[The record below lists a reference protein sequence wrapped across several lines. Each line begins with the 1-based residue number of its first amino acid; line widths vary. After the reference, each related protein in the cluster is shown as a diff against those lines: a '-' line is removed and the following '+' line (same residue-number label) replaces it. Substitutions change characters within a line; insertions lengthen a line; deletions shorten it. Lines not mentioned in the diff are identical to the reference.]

1 MNNYSSPSLHSIIIF
16 ILFISMMSCV
26 NKQNKNNANEASIG
40 SIHLNSIGYLPNH
53 KKEITVSSEAKT
65 FELKQTSDNKTV
77 YQGNTVGPNYQED
90 VDQDLWIAE
99 FSDFSEIGEY
109 YIQLDNGE
117 SSKSF
122 LINNNIYDVPFAT
135 VMNSFYLL
143 RCGTAVN
150 TEHNGD
156 IFHHEAC
163 HHDDGYGDYI
173 GSPGVIIDG
182 TGGWHDAGDY
192 GKYVVNAGI
201 TMGALLFTWEHLQEN
216 IIESSYT
223 IPEEEDE
230 VDEVDEVEVIGLR
243 DEQKVGVYEEVV
255 GLGVEH
261 KAGVNLEVKEDNLL
275 PHYLKELKWEMDWL
289 LKMPYPDGSGRVSHK
304 LTRTNFSAFI
314 MPEEDNEKRFF
325 TEWSSAATASFAAVA
340 AKASRIFA
348 PYDSEY
354 ATKCLS
360 AAKLSFNFL
369 IENPD
374 EKPFIQGDFNTGGYQ
389 TRDYDDKLWAAAELW
404 ETTGEEQYLRY
415 FEKAVSETDF
425 QSDENWDWG
434 NVTNLALFTY
444 ALSNREG
451 KASDVILSI
460 RENIIVTADNISKKS
475 QSDMYGRPLDL
486 YYWGC
491 NGTVAR
497 QTLNL
502 FVADKLQHNI
512 KYKEAA
518 KNAVDHL
525 FGRNFYN
532 RSFVTGLGHN
542 PPMNPHD
549 RRSGADNVVAP
560 WPGYLV
566 GGGHSATD
574 WVDLEDDYARNEV
587 AINWQAPLVF
597 ALAWML
603 K

>member
-16 ILFISMMSCV
+16 ILFISMMSCA
-26 NKQNKNNANEASIG
+26 NKQTKNNANEAAIS
-40 SIHLNSIGYLPNH
+40 SVHLNSIGYLPHH

-65 FELKQTSDNKTV
+65 FEIKQTSDNKTV

-122 LINNNIYDVPFAT
+122 LINNNIYDVPFST

-230 VDEVDEVEVIGLR
+230 VDEV
-243 DEQKVGVYEEVV
+243 
-255 GLGVEH
+255 
-261 KAGVNLEVKEDNLL
+261 DNLL

>member
-1 MNNYSSPSLHSIIIF
+1 MSNYFSTSLHSIITL
-16 ILFISMMSCV
+16 ILFISMISCV
-26 NKQNKNNANEASIG
+26 NKQNKNNANEAAIG

-77 YQGNTVGPNYQED
+77 YQGNTVGPNYQEN
-90 VDQDLWIAE
+90 VDQNLWIAD
-99 FSDFSEIGEY
+99 FPDFSEIGEY

-117 SSKSF
+117 RSENF
-122 LINNNIYDVPFAT
+122 LINNNLYDVPFAT

-143 RCGTAVN
+143 RCGTAV
-150 TEHNGD
+150 TAEHNGD
-156 IFHHEAC
+156 IFHHESC
-163 HHDDGYGDYI
+163 HHNDAYGDYI
-173 GSPGVIIDG
+173 GYPGVIIDG

-201 TMGALLFTWEHLQEN
+201 TMGVLLFTWEHLQEN
-216 IIESSYT
+216 IIESSYR
-223 IPEEEDE
+223 IPKSRVVGGGEEDE
-230 VDEVDEVEVIGLR
+230 DEDEDEDGDEV
-243 DEQKVGVYEEVV
+243 
-255 GLGVEH
+255 
-261 KAGVNLEVKEDNLL
+261 DNLL

-340 AKASRIFA
+340 AQASRIFA
-348 PYDSEY
+348 PYDTEY
-354 ATKCLS
+354 ANKCLA
-360 AAKLSFNFL
+360 AAKLSFNYL
-369 IENPD
+369 IENPE
-374 EKPFIQGDFNTGGYQ
+374 EKPFIQGDFETGGYQ

-404 ETTGEEQYLRY
+404 ETTGEDKYLEY
-415 FEKAVSETDF
+415 FEKAVAEIDF
-425 QSDENWDWG
+425 KSDENWDWG

-444 ALSNREG
+444 ILSDREG
-451 KASDVILSI
+451 KTPNVMSSI
-460 RENIIVTADNISKKS
+460 RENIIKTADTITRKS

-502 FVADKLQHNI
+502 FVADKLQQNTI
-512 KYKEAA
+512 YKEVAQ
-518 KNAVDHL
+518 NAVGHL

-549 RRSGADNVVAP
+549 RRSGADKIVAP

-597 ALAWML
+597 AIAWML

>member
-1 MNNYSSPSLHSIIIF
+1 MNNYSSPFLSSIIIL
-16 ILFISMMSCV
+16 ILLISFISCANKHSKYNTLEAV
-26 NKQNKNNANEASIG
+26 NG
-40 SIHLNSIGYLPNH
+40 SIHLNYLGFLPNH
-53 KKEITVSSEAKT
+53 NKEITISSDAKT
-65 FELKQTSDNKTV
+65 FELKQVTDNKTV
-77 YQGNTVGPNYQED
+77 YQGNTVGPNYQND
-90 VDQDLWIAE
+90 VDQHLWIAD

-117 SSKSF
+117 TSESF
-122 LINNNIYDVPFAT
+122 LINNNIYDAPFST

-143 RCGTAVN
+143 RCGTAVIA
-150 TEHNGD
+150 EHNGNL
-156 IFHHEAC
+156 FHHESC

-173 GSPGVIIDG
+173 GYPGVMIDG

-201 TMGALLFTWEHLQEN
+201 TMGVLLFTWEHLQQKIN
-216 IIESSYT
+216 ESSYR
-223 IPEEEDE
+223 IPEEEGEEGGVEE
-230 VDEVDEVEVIGLR
+230 VGEVEEVEN
-243 DEQKVGVYEEVV
+243 EQKVGVEA
-255 GLGVEH
+255 
-261 KAGVNLEVKEDNLL
+261 KAGVKLEDEEDNLL
-275 PHYLKELKWEMDWL
+275 PHFLKELKWEMDWL

-314 MPEEDNEKRFF
+314 MPEEDAEKRFF

-348 PYDSEY
+348 PYDTEY
-354 ATKCLS
+354 ATRCLS
-360 AAKLSFNFL
+360 AAKISFNYL

-389 TRDYDDKLWAAAELW
+389 TRDYDDKLWAAVELW

-415 FEKAVSETDF
+415 FEMAVSETDF

-444 ALSNREG
+444 ALSDRAG
-451 KASDVILSI
+451 KASDVISSI
-460 RENIIVTADNISKKS
+460 RENIIKTADNISKKS

-502 FVADKLQHNI
+502 FVADKLQRNI

-518 KNAVDHL
+518 INAVDHL

-549 RRSGADNVVAP
+549 RRSGADNVEAP

>member
-1 MNNYSSPSLHSIIIF
+1 MSNYFSTSLHSIITL
-16 ILFISMMSCV
+16 ILFISMISCV

-77 YQGNTVGPNYQED
+77 YQGNTVGPNYQEN
-90 VDQDLWIAE
+90 VDQNLWIAD
-99 FSDFSEIGEY
+99 FPDFSEIGEY

-117 SSKSF
+117 RSENF
-122 LINNNIYDVPFAT
+122 LINNNLYDVPFAT

-143 RCGTAVN
+143 RCGTAV
-150 TEHNGD
+150 TAEHNGD
-156 IFHHEAC
+156 IFHHESC
-163 HHDDGYGDYI
+163 HHNDAYGDYI
-173 GSPGVIIDG
+173 GYPGVIIDG

-201 TMGALLFTWEHLQEN
+201 TMGVLLFTWEHLQEN
-216 IIESSYT
+216 IIESSYR
-223 IPEEEDE
+223 IPESRVVGGGEEDE
-230 VDEVDEVEVIGLR
+230 DEDE
-243 DEQKVGVYEEVV
+243 D
-255 GLGVEH
+255 
-261 KAGVNLEVKEDNLL
+261 DNLL

-340 AKASRIFA
+340 AQASRIFA
-348 PYDSEY
+348 PYDTEY
-354 ATKCLS
+354 ANKCLA
-360 AAKLSFNFL
+360 AAKLSFNYL
-369 IENPD
+369 IDNPE
-374 EKPFIQGDFNTGGYQ
+374 EKPFIQGDFKTGGYQ

-404 ETTGEEQYLRY
+404 ETTGEDKYLEY
-415 FEKAVSETDF
+415 FEKAVAEIDF
-425 QSDENWDWG
+425 KSDENWDWG
-434 NVTNLALFTY
+434 NVTNLALFAY
-444 ALSNREG
+444 ILSEKKG
-451 KASDVILSI
+451 KTPNVISSI
-460 RENIIVTADNISKKS
+460 RENIIKTADTITRKS

-502 FVADKLQHNI
+502 FVANKLQQNNT
-512 KYKEAA
+512 YREVAR
-518 KNAVDHL
+518 NAVDHL
-525 FGRNFYN
+525 FGRNYYN

-549 RRSGADNVVAP
+549 RRSGADKIVAP

>member
-1 MNNYSSPSLHSIIIF
+1 
-16 ILFISMMSCV
+16 MMSCA
-26 NKQNKNNANEASIG
+26 NKQTKNNANEAAIS
-40 SIHLNSIGYLPNH
+40 SVHLNSIGYLPHH

-65 FELKQTSDNKTV
+65 FEIKQTSDNKTV

-122 LINNNIYDVPFAT
+122 LINNNIYDVPFST

-201 TMGALLFTWEHLQEN
+201 TMGVLLFTWEHLQEN

-230 VDEVDEVEVIGLR
+230 VDEV
-243 DEQKVGVYEEVV
+243 
-255 GLGVEH
+255 
-261 KAGVNLEVKEDNLL
+261 DNLL

>member
-16 ILFISMMSCV
+16 ILFISMMSCA
-26 NKQNKNNANEASIG
+26 NKQTKNNANEAAIS
-40 SIHLNSIGYLPNH
+40 SVHLNSIGYLPHH

-65 FELKQTSDNKTV
+65 FEIKQTSDNKTV

-122 LINNNIYDVPFAT
+122 LINNNIYDVPFST

-230 VDEVDEVEVIGLR
+230 VDEVD
-243 DEQKVGVYEEVV
+243 
-255 GLGVEH
+255 
-261 KAGVNLEVKEDNLL
+261 NLL

-369 IENPD
+369 IKNPE
-374 EKPFIQGDFNTGGYQ
+374 EKPFIQGDFETGGYQ

-404 ETTGEEQYLRY
+404 ETTGEDKYLEY
-415 FEKAVSETDF
+415 FEKAVAEIDF
-425 QSDENWDWG
+425 KSDENWDWG

>member
-16 ILFISMMSCV
+16 ILFISMMSCA
-26 NKQNKNNANEASIG
+26 NKQTKNNANEAAIS
-40 SIHLNSIGYLPNH
+40 SVHLNSIGYLPHH

-65 FELKQTSDNKTV
+65 FEIKQTSDNITV

-122 LINNNIYDVPFAT
+122 LINNNIYDVPFST

-230 VDEVDEVEVIGLR
+230 VDEVDEV
-243 DEQKVGVYEEVV
+243 
-255 GLGVEH
+255 
-261 KAGVNLEVKEDNLL
+261 DNLL

-502 FVADKLQHNI
+502 FVADKLQHNTI
-512 KYKEAA
+512 YKEVAQ
-518 KNAVDHL
+518 NAVGHL

>member
-16 ILFISMMSCV
+16 ILFISMMSCA
-26 NKQNKNNANEASIG
+26 NKQTKNNANEAAIS
-40 SIHLNSIGYLPNH
+40 SVHLNSIGYLPHH

-65 FELKQTSDNKTV
+65 FEIKQTSDNKTV

-122 LINNNIYDVPFAT
+122 LINNNIYDVPFST

-230 VDEVDEVEVIGLR
+230 VDEVVEV
-243 DEQKVGVYEEVV
+243 
-255 GLGVEH
+255 
-261 KAGVNLEVKEDNLL
+261 DNLL

-340 AKASRIFA
+340 AQASRIFEQ
-348 PYDSEY
+348 YDTEY

>member
-1 MNNYSSPSLHSIIIF
+1 MNNYSSPFLSSIIIL
-16 ILFISMMSCV
+16 ILLISFISCANKHSKYNTLEAV
-26 NKQNKNNANEASIG
+26 NG
-40 SIHLNSIGYLPNH
+40 SIHLNYLGFLPNH
-53 KKEITVSSEAKT
+53 NKEITISSDAKT
-65 FELKQTSDNKTV
+65 FELKQVTDNKTV
-77 YQGNTVGPNYQED
+77 YQGNTVGPNYQND
-90 VDQDLWIAE
+90 VDQHLWIAD

-117 SSKSF
+117 TSESF
-122 LINNNIYDVPFAT
+122 LINNNIYDAPFST

-143 RCGTAVN
+143 RCGTAVIA
-150 TEHNGD
+150 EHNGNL
-156 IFHHEAC
+156 FHHESC

-173 GSPGVIIDG
+173 GYPGVMIDG

-201 TMGALLFTWEHLQEN
+201 TMGVLLFTWEHLQQKIN
-216 IIESSYT
+216 ESSYR
-223 IPEEEDE
+223 IPGEEGGEGE
-230 VDEVDEVEVIGLR
+230 EKVVGKVEVEVEVGEVEN
-243 DEQKVGVYEEVV
+243 EQKVGVEA
-255 GLGVEH
+255 
-261 KAGVNLEVKEDNLL
+261 KAGVKLEDEEDNLL
-275 PHYLKELKWEMDWL
+275 PHFLKELKWEMDWL

-314 MPEEDNEKRFF
+314 MPEEDAEKRFF

-348 PYDSEY
+348 PYDTEY
-354 ATKCLS
+354 ATRCLS
-360 AAKLSFNFL
+360 AAKISFNYL

-389 TRDYDDKLWAAAELW
+389 TRDYDDKLWAAVELW

-415 FEKAVSETDF
+415 FEMAVSETDF

-444 ALSNREG
+444 ALSDRAG
-451 KASDVILSI
+451 KASDVISSI
-460 RENIIVTADNISKKS
+460 RENIIKTADNISKKS

-502 FVADKLQHNI
+502 FVADKLQRNI

-518 KNAVDHL
+518 INAVDHL

-549 RRSGADNVVAP
+549 RRSGADNVEAP

>member
-1 MNNYSSPSLHSIIIF
+1 
-16 ILFISMMSCV
+16 MMSCA
-26 NKQNKNNANEASIG
+26 NKQTKNNANEAAIS
-40 SIHLNSIGYLPNH
+40 SVHLNSIGYLPHH

-65 FELKQTSDNKTV
+65 FEIKQTSDNKTV

-122 LINNNIYDVPFAT
+122 LINNNIYDVPFST

-230 VDEVDEVEVIGLR
+230 VDEVDEV
-243 DEQKVGVYEEVV
+243 
-255 GLGVEH
+255 
-261 KAGVNLEVKEDNLL
+261 DNLL

>member
-16 ILFISMMSCV
+16 ILFISMMSCA
-26 NKQNKNNANEASIG
+26 NKQTKNNANEAAIS
-40 SIHLNSIGYLPNH
+40 SVHLNSIGYLPHH

-65 FELKQTSDNKTV
+65 FEIKQTSDNKTV

-122 LINNNIYDVPFAT
+122 LINNNIYDVPFST

-230 VDEVDEVEVIGLR
+230 VDEVD
-243 DEQKVGVYEEVV
+243 
-255 GLGVEH
+255 
-261 KAGVNLEVKEDNLL
+261 NLL

-340 AKASRIFA
+340 AQASRIFA
-348 PYDSEY
+348 PYDTEY
-354 ATKCLS
+354 ANKCLA

-369 IENPD
+369 IENPE
-374 EKPFIQGDFNTGGYQ
+374 EKPFIQGDFETGGYQ

-404 ETTGEEQYLRY
+404 ETTGEDKYLEY
-415 FEKAVSETDF
+415 FEKAVAEIDF
-425 QSDENWDWG
+425 KSDENWDWG

>member
-1 MNNYSSPSLHSIIIF
+1 MSNYFSTSLHSIITL
-16 ILFISMMSCV
+16 ILLVGFMSCAS
-26 NKQNKNNANEASIG
+26 NQTKNNANEAAIG
-40 SIHLNSIGYLPNH
+40 SVHINSLGYLHDH
-53 KKEITVSSEAKT
+53 KKEITVSSDAKT

-77 YQGNTVGPNYQED
+77 YKGNTVGPNYQED
-90 VDQDLWIAE
+90 VNQNLWIA
-99 FSDFSEIGEY
+99 DFSAFSKIGEY

-117 SSKSF
+117 RSESF
-122 LINNNIYDVPFAT
+122 LINSKIYDTPFAT

-143 RCGTAVN
+143 RCGTAV
-150 TEHNGD
+150 TAEHKGD
-156 IFHHEAC
+156 LFHHESC
-163 HHDDGYGDYI
+163 HHNDAYGDYI
-173 GSPGVIIDG
+173 GYPGVIVDG

-201 TMGALLFTWEHLQEN
+201 TMGVLLFTWEHLQEN
-216 IIESSYT
+216 IIESSYR
-223 IPEEEDE
+223 IPKARVGRDAGEKAGEGDE
-230 VDEVDEVEVIGLR
+230 VNN
-243 DEQKVGVYEEVV
+243 
-255 GLGVEH
+255 H
-261 KAGVNLEVKEDNLL
+261 L
-275 PHYLKELKWEMDWL
+275 PHYLEELKWEMDWL
-289 LKMPYPDGSGRVSHK
+289 LKMSYPDGSGRVSHK

-340 AKASRIFA
+340 AQASRIFA
-348 PYDSEY
+348 PYDTEY
-354 ATKCLS
+354 ANKCLDAS
-360 AAKLSFNFL
+360 KISFNYL
-369 IENPD
+369 IENPE
-374 EKPFIQGDFNTGGYQ
+374 EKPFIQGDFKTGGYQ

-404 ETTGEEQYLRY
+404 ETTGEDKYLEY
-415 FEKAVSETDF
+415 FEKAVAEINF
-425 QSDENWDWG
+425 KSDENWDWG
-434 NVTNLALFTY
+434 NVTNLALFAY
-444 ALSNREG
+444 ILSEKKG
-451 KASDVILSI
+451 KTPNIISSI
-460 RENIIVTADNISKKS
+460 RENIIKTADTITRKS

-502 FVADKLQHNI
+502 FVANKLQQNNT
-512 KYKEAA
+512 YREVAQ
-518 KNAVDHL
+518 NAVDHL
-525 FGRNFYN
+525 FGRNYYN

-549 RRSGADNVVAP
+549 RRSGADKIVAP

>member
-1 MNNYSSPSLHSIIIF
+1 
-16 ILFISMMSCV
+16 
-26 NKQNKNNANEASIG
+26 
-40 SIHLNSIGYLPNH
+40 
-53 KKEITVSSEAKT
+53 
-65 FELKQTSDNKTV
+65 
-77 YQGNTVGPNYQED
+77 
-90 VDQDLWIAE
+90 
-99 FSDFSEIGEY
+99 
-109 YIQLDNGE
+109 
-117 SSKSF
+117 
-122 LINNNIYDVPFAT
+122 
-135 VMNSFYLL
+135 
-143 RCGTAVN
+143 
-150 TEHNGD
+150 
-156 IFHHEAC
+156 
-163 HHDDGYGDYI
+163 
-173 GSPGVIIDG
+173 
-182 TGGWHDAGDY
+182 
-192 GKYVVNAGI
+192 
-201 TMGALLFTWEHLQEN
+201 
-216 IIESSYT
+216 
-223 IPEEEDE
+223 
-230 VDEVDEVEVIGLR
+230 
-243 DEQKVGVYEEVV
+243 
-255 GLGVEH
+255 
-261 KAGVNLEVKEDNLL
+261 
-275 PHYLKELKWEMDWL
+275 MDWL

>member
-1 MNNYSSPSLHSIIIF
+1 MSNYFSTSLHSIITL
-16 ILFISMMSCV
+16 ILFISMISCV
-26 NKQNKNNANEASIG
+26 NKQNKNNANEAAIG

-65 FELKQTSDNKTV
+65 FELKQSSDNKTV

-90 VDQDLWIAE
+90 VDQNLWIAD
-99 FSDFSEIGEY
+99 FPDFSEIGEY

-117 SSKSF
+117 RSENF
-122 LINNNIYDVPFAT
+122 LINNNLYDVPFAT

-143 RCGTAVN
+143 RCGTAV
-150 TEHNGD
+150 TAEHNGD
-156 IFHHEAC
+156 IFHHESC
-163 HHDDGYGDYI
+163 HHNDAYGDYI
-173 GSPGVIIDG
+173 GYPGVIIDG

-201 TMGALLFTWEHLQEN
+201 TMGVLLFTWEHLQEN
-216 IIESSYT
+216 IIESSYR
-223 IPEEEDE
+223 IPESRVVGGEEDE
-230 VDEVDEVEVIGLR
+230 DEDE
-243 DEQKVGVYEEVV
+243 DED
-255 GLGVEH
+255 
-261 KAGVNLEVKEDNLL
+261 DNLL

-340 AKASRIFA
+340 AQASRIFA
-348 PYDSEY
+348 PYDTEY
-354 ATKCLS
+354 ANKCLA
-360 AAKLSFNFL
+360 AAKLSFNYL
-369 IENPD
+369 IENPE
-374 EKPFIQGDFNTGGYQ
+374 EKPFIQGDFETGGYQ

-404 ETTGEEQYLRY
+404 ETTGQDKYLEY
-415 FEKAVSETDF
+415 FEKAVAEIDF
-425 QSDENWDWG
+425 KSDENWDWG

-444 ALSNREG
+444 ILSDREG
-451 KASDVILSI
+451 KTPNVMSSI
-460 RENIIVTADNISKKS
+460 RENIIKTADTITRKS

-502 FVADKLQHNI
+502 FVADKIQQNTI
-512 KYKEAA
+512 YKEVAQ
-518 KNAVDHL
+518 NAVDHL

-549 RRSGADNVVAP
+549 RRSGADNIEAP

-574 WVDLEDDYARNEV
+574 WVDLEEDYARNEV

>member
-1 MNNYSSPSLHSIIIF
+1 MNNYSSPFLSSIITL
-16 ILFISMMSCV
+16 ILVISVIGCAS
-26 NKQNKNNANEASIG
+26 KQPKDNSLESING
-40 SIHLNSIGYLPNH
+40 SLHLNSLGFLPYHN
-53 KKEITVSSEAKT
+53 KEITISTDAKT
-65 FELKQTSDNKTV
+65 FELKQMIDNKTV
-77 YQGNTVGPNYQED
+77 YQGNTVGPIFQND
-90 VDQDLWIAE
+90 VDQNLWLAD
-99 FSDFSEIGEY
+99 FSDFTEIGEY

-117 SSKSF
+117 TSESF
-122 LINNNIYDVPFAT
+122 IINNNIYDAPFST

-143 RCGTAVN
+143 RCGTAV
-150 TEHNGD
+150 TAEHNGD
-156 IFHHEAC
+156 LFHHESC

-173 GSPGVIIDG
+173 GYPETVFDG

-201 TMGALLFTWEHLQEN
+201 TMGVLLFTWEHFQEN
-216 IIESSYT
+216 IIESSYR
-223 IPEEEDE
+223 IPEEE
-230 VDEVDEVEVIGLR
+230 EVEGVEQKDEGVGLGN
-243 DEQKVGVYEEVV
+243 EQKVGV
-255 GLGVEH
+255 
-261 KAGVNLEVKEDNLL
+261 KLEDEEDNIL
-275 PHYLKELKWEMDWL
+275 PHFLKELKWEMDLL

-314 MPEEDNEKRFF
+314 LPEEDTEKRFF

-354 ATKCLS
+354 ANKCLT
-360 AAKLSFNFL
+360 AAKLSFNYL
-369 IENPD
+369 IENPE

-389 TRDYDDKLWAAAELW
+389 TRDYDDKLWASAELW
-404 ETTGEEQYLRY
+404 ETTGEEQYLEY
-415 FEKAVSETDF
+415 FEKAVTEIDF

-444 ALSNREG
+444 VLSDNAG
-451 KASDVILSI
+451 KAQNVISSI
-460 RENIIVTADNISKKS
+460 KENIIVTADNISKKS
-475 QSDMYGRPLDL
+475 HSDMYGRPLDL

-502 FVADKLQHNI
+502 YVADKLQHNI
-512 KYKEAA
+512 KYRKVAQ
-518 KNAVDHL
+518 NAVDHL

-549 RRSGADNVVAP
+549 RRSGADNIEAP

-566 GGGHSATD
+566 GGGHTATD